1 MAYSCHTVASMKG
14 FVKPSIIILS
24 MLIIS
29 TLFPLVAASLLQEDD
44 DFQPI
49 HQGIDYPVGWS
60 DIELGFGPNSQSF
73 EMIYPAMS
81 GGSEDEMAGN
91 GPFPWVLF
99 FVSSGESIDGYMGL
113 TNEIVKRGYI
123 VLVSQEMSDSNDLSE
138 GLEIA
143 QTALELMN
151 DTNNSHSIVL
161 GGFGNIDVNHWALAG
176 HGVGAMAA
184 TSLYP
189 YWLAS
194 DEGNSTHGPSGIFAV
209 GADFS
214 SWEQRTGLF
223 SMADWQAPLPNTGLF
238 ITGTADEIAPASDAI
253 DRLQLINGFSWQMM
267 HLLGAN
273 HYQFQDTTSI
283 FEIGDGE
290 ATMSKESQLD
300 LSSTHIV
307 AYLDAALKG
316 EHSRFRDAFNRPVSS
331 EITSDPD
338 SYIEEDLSSAD
349 WLKVGAVWSVP
360 ANNESVG
367 PEDTVNL
374 KMNWTLRNASPYS
387 QLPSNWNVSV
397 VCDIDSSLNTTEGQI
412 DSNGVAICLF
422 PMADVQP
429 GANRLFISVYVEGAP
444 SHRYLDIMR
453 TDSPL
458 VVLTP
463 PAIIDIPQRGSTH
476 VANGLIAYDPDG
488 QSIYIDNATLVGTN
502 SQHFHFQIDSDN
514 LGFTVFHSLDEEWT
528 GLNNLRLNLR
538 AGGQTVDEATTEIT
552 LRVMPVDDAASLIKN
567 IPLQQMDEDSLPII
581 LNLSEYVFDP
591 EGEEIAGLVSEN
603 SSQLGP
609 VSIDIADGLVTITP
623 LANQNG
629 AVVVH
634 MLVGDGFN
642 PALNLDIPIN
652 VIAIDDI
659 LITNN
664 SSWQINATEDES
676 LTIDLGDFAYDLDGD
691 SLLWLIEGGESSKC
705 SFVIAGDDLIVNM
718 KPDKFG
724 TCNSQT
730 LNVTDGT
737 TSYSA
742 LLNVTISPQPDLP
755 TIGIG
760 NVNLLDNLAATV
772 QWDLIDLDGGQQ
784 STVSFSLENITQNVT
799 SSCSNDESQYIS
811 KCVTMLVLPLQH
823 DGNITITIRVTD
835 LELNQTVGVEY
846 TLDMN
851 IKPPVEEAEII
862 QSSSISSEMI
872 VGLVGVL
879 LVLIII
885 ASISKNSNFSA
896 QLLRQQEL
904 DVEQLIVIDE
914 ESSDRQEESE
924 TSSTGLLARAKKI

>member
-99 FVSSGESIDGYMGL
+99 FVSSGESIDGYMEL

-609 VSIDIADGLVTITP
+609 VSVDIADGLVTITP

-652 VIAIDDI
+652 VVAIDDI

-755 TIGIG
+755 TIRIG